1 MKRIRVEL
9 TFDEYRAL
17 GDKAEELA
25 NAYARIV
32 ADEEGRADEKRYRKS
47 YRLWAGIQNAVVSDS
62 EWIDD

>member
-32 ADEEGRADEKRYRKS
+32 ADKEDPADIKRYKKS
-47 YRLWAGIQNAVVSDS
+47 YKLWAGIQNAVVSDS